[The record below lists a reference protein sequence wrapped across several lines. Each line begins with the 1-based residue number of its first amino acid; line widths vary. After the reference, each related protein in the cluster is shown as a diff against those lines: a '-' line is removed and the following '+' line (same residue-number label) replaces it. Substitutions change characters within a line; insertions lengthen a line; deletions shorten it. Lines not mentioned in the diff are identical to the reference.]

1 MTVFVQFHLLVPYP
15 PSNPNR
21 DDQGRPKQAMVGGHP
36 RLRLSSQSIKRAV
49 RETAYFLHDLAGHR
63 GTRTKRIAEEV
74 ERHLLGRGV
83 AAESAR
89 SVAAGV
95 AALFSKLETAKE
107 GRPPLTTTL
116 AFVSPEE
123 WRLAHDLAERLAAG
137 ETIDERTLKKA
148 VLRKADGA
156 VDIAMFGR
164 MLADDPD
171 FNREA
176 AVQVAH
182 AITTHRALAE
192 DDWYSAV
199 DDLKTREEDAGAG
212 HIGEAGFGSGVY
224 YLYACANVDLLVE
237 NLGGDEDLARRG
249 MDALARAL
257 ATATPRGKQNSFANH
272 PLARYIRAER
282 GSRQP
287 RDLSGAFF
295 HPVNLRLGELRSN
308 DLMRASVAA
317 LEEMAGKLDRAYG
330 PAADAFAILD
340 VDREIGTLDEIAR
353 FAAEAVDHLAPAKAA
368 DQPAPADA

>member
-1 MTVFVQFHLLVPYP
+1 MTVFVQFHLLTPYP

-21 DDQGRPKQAMVGGHP
+21 DDQGRPKQAQFGGHP

-49 RETAYFLHDLAGHR
+49 RETAYFLQDLAGHR
-63 GTRTKRIAEEV
+63 GTRTKRIGEEV
-74 ERHLLGRGV
+74 EKRLIANGTSADTARVV
-83 AAESAR
+83 ATN
-89 SVAAGV
+89 VAG
-95 AALFSKLETAKE
+95 LFSKLEAAKE
-107 GRPPLTTTL
+107 GKPPLTTTL

-123 WRLAHDLAERLAAG
+123 WRLAHELADRLVAG
-137 ETIDERTLKKA
+137 ERIDEKELKKQ
-148 VLRKADGA
+148 VLRRADGA

-164 MLADDPD
+164 MLADAPD

-182 AITTHRALAE
+182 AFTTHRALAE

-199 DDLKTREEDAGAG
+199 DDLKTRDEDAGAG

-224 YLYACANVDLLVE
+224 YLYACVNVDLLVE
-237 NLGGDEDLARRG
+237 NLGGDRALAARG
-249 MDALARAL
+249 LEALARAL
-257 ATATPRGKQNSFANH
+257 ATATPRGKQNSHAHH
-272 PLARYIRAER
+272 PLARHIRAER

-295 HPVNLRLGELRSN
+295 YPVNLRLAELKSN

-330 PAADAFAILD
+330 PAADAVAVMD
-340 VDREIGTLDEIAR
+340 VDREQGSLDEIAR
-353 FAAEAVDHLAPAKAA
+353 FAAAAV